1 MHSEWVIWFLEGV
14 VVGASALI
22 LFSKSVFHAAINLL
36 IILITLGV
44 LFGLF
49 GSEFL
54 FIAQVMIYGGGILVL
69 ILFVTMVIGKE
80 KFHPQEIKQSPYLP
94 LVFVALGIVSLSST
108 YALYAQPKGIPL
120 IVTTSE
126 LSKSLLLDYA
136 LPLEVSGILLLASL
150 VGAAI
155 ISIQK
160 PTQP

>member
-1 MHSEWVIWFLEGV
+1 M
-14 VVGASALI
+14 
-22 LFSKSVFHAAINLL
+22 
-36 IILITLGV
+36 
-44 LFGLF
+44 FGLF

>member
-14 VVGASALI
+14 VVGAAALI

-69 ILFVTMVIGKE
+69 ILFVTMVTGKE
-80 KFHPQEIKQSPYLP
+80 KFHSQEIKQSPYLP
-94 LVFVALGIVSLSST
+94 FVFVALGIVSLSST

-126 LSKSLLLDYA
+126 LSKSLLLNYA

-155 ISIQK
+155 ILIQK